1 MPESTLLKKKED
13 YSLEILDYP
22 GLICA
27 TSKRLSK
34 NMSLLYADT
43 RKLLS
48 NRKIFLT
55 SLGID
60 YQHLVCAKQI
70 HSCNVRY
77 AKDED
82 KGKGALTYAS
92 ALADTDALI
101 TDKRNIPLAVFTA
114 DCLSIFLYDPKT
126 AAIGLAHAGWRSSRK
141 KIIAKT
147 IKLMQE
153 EFNTQIENI
162 HLGFGPAIRQC
173 CYEVG
178 ADFKDFSPA
187 EFLIKRNGHFYLDL
201 IGLNKKQALDLGV
214 LEGNISDCGICTS
227 CRNREFFSFR
237 KEGNACGRMISVIML
252 K

>member
-1 MPESTLLKKKED
+1 M
-13 YSLEILDYP
+13 ILTQDYP
-22 GLICA
+22 GLICTA
-27 TSKRLSK
+27 SKRFSK
-34 NMSLLYADT
+34 NMSLSYADT
-43 RKLLS
+43 RKLLN
-48 NRKIFLT
+48 NRKIFLA
-55 SLGID
+55 SVGID
-60 YQHLVCAKQI
+60 YQDLVCAKQI

-77 AKDED
+77 AKEED
-82 KGKGALTYAS
+82 KGKGALAYAN

-126 AAIGLAHAGWRSSRK
+126 PAVGLVHAGWRSSKK
-141 KIIAKT
+141 KITAKT

-178 ADFKDFSPA
+178 ADFKDFFPE
-187 EFLIKRNGHFYLDL
+187 EFLIKRNERFYLDL

-214 LEGNISDCGICTS
+214 KESNISDCGICTS
-227 CRNREFFSFR
+227 CRNREFFSYR